1 MANTNRKRIGFLMNN
16 DDLGVIY
23 YLNNIIQ
30 CLTYLS
36 DDKKP
41 VIILFYDKT
50 TEKHIS
56 IFENYPYLEWKET
69 KYPNVLKLYILSIIK
84 RKNYY
89 LNTLSFNH
97 SLNGIFPVNDIL
109 FKNTI
114 PNNKLISWITDFQ
127 HKFYPQFF
135 GFFNKIFREYRFN
148 IIIKNADGIVLSSSD
163 AKSHLQ
169 RFYKEVNYNKVKVL
183 NFLSHVNTIK
193 CPESNDVIE
202 RYQITNPY
210 FIVSNQFYRHKN
222 HKVVL
227 KAIKNLLNQGFLN
240 FEIVFTGKK
249 EDHRDMNFYP
259 EIEDFIK
266 ENNIENKVK
275 ILGLIPREDQLAL
288 LKSAI
293 AIIQPSFFE
302 GWNTSIEDAKT
313 LKQQVICSNLPVHQE
328 QMLDNAFY
336 FDPENDIELSN
347 ILIHLLSK
355 EFTRL
360 PVFNDFNQRVNYF
373 AENFIN
379 LF

>member
-1 MANTNRKRIGFLMNN
+1 M
-16 DDLGVIY
+16 
-23 YLNNIIQ
+23 
-30 CLTYLS
+30 
-36 DDKKP
+36 
-41 VIILFYDKT
+41 
-50 TEKHIS
+50 
-56 IFENYPYLEWKET
+56 
-69 KYPNVLKLYILSIIK
+69 
-84 RKNYY
+84 
-89 LNTLSFNH
+89 
-97 SLNGIFPVNDIL
+97 NDIL
-109 FKNTI
+109 FESKTASI
-114 PNNKLISWITDFQ
+114 KLISWIPDFQ
-127 HKFYPQFF
+127 HKFYPHFF
-135 GFFNKIFREYRFN
+135 GFFNKLLREYRFKN
-148 IIIKNADGIVLSSSD
+148 ILKNTNGIVLSSNN

-169 RFYKEVNYNKVKVL
+169 KFYKGVNYNKIKVL

-193 CPESNDVIE
+193 CPESSNIIE
-202 RYQITNPY
+202 QYKIKNPY

-222 HKVVL
+222 HKVVF
-227 KAIKNLLNQGFLN
+227 KAIKNLVDQGYLN

-249 EDHRDMNFYP
+249 EDYRDKNFYS
-259 EIEDFIK
+259 EIENFVAEIK
-266 ENNIENKVK
+266 IENKVK

-302 GWNTSIEDAKT
+302 GWNTSIEDAKA
-313 LKQQVICSNLPVHQE
+313 LKQQVICSNISVHQE

-336 FDPENDIELSN
+336 FNPNDDIELSN